1 MIMVTMLTMPTKARR
16 SGTKVAYSGVT
27 ETGRVRSINQDSFY
41 VGEVENGYLAVVAD
55 GMGGHKTGE
64 VASKKAVD
72 IIKEEL
78 TQTNNHPPAALAKA
92 VQAAN
97 LDIFDF

>member
-1 MIMVTMLTMPTKARR
+1 M
-16 SGTKVAYSGVT
+16 AYSGVT
-27 ETGRVRSINQDSFY
+27 ESGRVSASINQDSFY

-72 IIKEEL
+72 IIK
-78 TQTNNHPPAALAKA
+78 
-92 VQAAN
+92 
-97 LDIFDF
+97 